1 MIKIN
6 KIVIT
11 GPTGAV
17 GVALINEFISK
28 NVEIYAICRVNSK
41 RINNIPKNK
50 LVHIIEC
57 NMDQYKYLIN
67 VLPHDIDVFYHFAWD
82 GTYGESR
89 NNSVIQTKNIEY
101 SMDSVFLAQKLN
113 CKVYIGAGS
122 QSEYGHTNSMK
133 GPFDPC
139 FPDNF
144 YGASKLATSYMTRTY
159 CSQVGIKH
167 IWCRIFSLFGPYDG
181 EYTMIMSSIKK
192 MLNNEECQFTAGE
205 QIWDY
210 IYSKDAA
217 KAFRLIAEKGID
229 GSVYCIASGNTRR
242 LKDYINSMHMLVNN
256 NCKISF
262 GTIPYYEHQA
272 MNLVADVSNL
282 KKDTGFEP
290 TYTFEEGIIDLVGI
304 IKNENNL

>member
-6 KIVIT
+6 KVVIT

-41 RINNIPKNK
+41 RINNIPKHR

-57 NMDQYKYLIN
+57 NMNQYKSLVS

-89 NNSVIQTKNIEY
+89 NNPLVQTKNIEY
-101 SMDSVFLAQKLN
+101 SMDSVFLAKELN
-113 CKVYIGAGS
+113 CKVYVGAGS
-122 QSEYGHTNSMK
+122 QSEYGHSNEVK
-133 GPFDPC
+133 GPTDYC

-144 YGASKLATSYMTRTY
+144 YGAAKLSTSHMTRVY
-159 CSQVGIKH
+159 CSQLGIKH

-192 MLNNEECQFTAGE
+192 MLNNEDCKFTAGD

-217 KAFRLIAEKGID
+217 KAFRLVAEKGID
-229 GSVYCIASGNTRR
+229 GSVYCIASGQTRP
-242 LKDYINSMHMLVNN
+242 LKEYIKSMHKLVNI
-256 NCKISF
+256 NCKILL
-262 GTIPYYEHQA
+262 GAIPYYEHQA
-272 MNLVADVSNL
+272 MNLTADISNL
-282 KKDTGFEP
+282 KSDTGFEP
-290 TYTFEEGIIDLVGI
+290 KYTFEEGIKDLVGL
-304 IKNENNL
+304 IKNEDN